1 MAHDLHCKGSLSSG
15 TGGLGEAVR
24 SRKTSQVPRTG
35 HPRNTSDT
43 DPEVVLKERVGHL
56 WDARTTAGGTGG
68 KQAIEHDKVC
78 GWDKWTSRRG
88 RCGENKVT
96 PIRDVCVI
104 LQSLDQNHQADS
116 WIQMWCSGEGRA
128 GDSTVRVS
136 S

>member
-35 HPRNTSDT
+35 HPINPCHTY
-43 DPEVVLKERVGHL
+43 PVGVLMVGVGHI
-56 WDARTTAGGTGG
+56 WDAGPTGGGTVG
-68 KQAIEHDKVC
+68 KRAIEHDKVC
-78 GWDKWTSRRG
+78 GRDKWTSRRG